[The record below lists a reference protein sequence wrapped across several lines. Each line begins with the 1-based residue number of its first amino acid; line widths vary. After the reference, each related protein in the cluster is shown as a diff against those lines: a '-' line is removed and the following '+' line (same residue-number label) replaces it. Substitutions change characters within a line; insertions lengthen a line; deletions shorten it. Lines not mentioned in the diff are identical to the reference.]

1 MPESRLRAVLN
12 RWPKGAHLYL
22 LDIAVAL
29 VSMAVYVSFGY
40 VESTPA
46 QPMYEGPGWVV
57 WLVAA
62 LVGLPLAARRRW
74 PVPVLGVVLAAT
86 MAATL
91 LHLILEPYLA
101 VAYALYLV
109 ALVYPPG
116 RSVPA
121 LAATL
126 AGSMIAILVGQP
138 VLDNQG
144 LPFYVWLWL
153 GLAWA
158 GGWVVRDRRA
168 RAAREAEQRARQAL
182 ADERMRIARELH
194 DVVAHSMSLIAVK
207 AGVANHIATQRPEEA
222 AAALRTI
229 ESTSREALTEMRH
242 ILGVLRSNRE
252 PDAELTPTPGVAGL
266 TELARNAELAGIRV
280 HLDVHWP
287 DELPDGLELSVYR
300 IVQEALTNVVKHA
313 GPAACRV
320 LVEAGAERVR
330 IEVTDDGPGRRT
342 APEDQA
348 GAGHGLIGIRER
360 VGVYGGSF
368 SAGPRPEGGFRVA
381 ATLPVGAGA
390 PV

>member
-1 MPESRLRAVLN
+1 MLTSRLRAVLN
-12 RWPKGAHLYL
+12 RWPKGMHLYL
-22 LDIAVAL
+22 LDAAVAM
-29 VSMAVYVSFGY
+29 VTAAVYVTFSY
-40 VESTPA
+40 VESTPT
-46 QPMYEGPGWVV
+46 QPMFDGPDWVG

-62 LVGLPLAARRRW
+62 VVGMPLAVRRRW
-74 PVPVLGVVLAAT
+74 PLPVLGIVLAGT

-91 LHLILEPYLA
+91 LRLILEPYLA
-101 VAYALYLV
+101 TAYALYLV
-109 ALVYPPG
+109 ALVRPP
-116 RSVPA
+116 RWSVPA
-121 LAATL
+121 LAVTL
-126 AGSMIAILVGQP
+126 AGSMLAILIGQP
-138 VLDNQG
+138 VLENTG

-153 GLAWA
+153 GLAWG

-207 AGVANHIATQRPEEA
+207 AGVANHVATQRPEEA

-252 PDAELTPTPGVAGL
+252 PDAGLAPTPGVSGL
-266 TELARNAELAGIRV
+266 TELADNAEPAGVRV
-280 HLDVHWP
+280 RLDLHHL
-287 DELPDGLELSVYR
+287 EGLPEGLELSVYR

-313 GPAACRV
+313 APAECRV
-320 LVEAGAERVR
+320 LVEAGDERVR

-342 APEDQA
+342 PPDEQA
-348 GAGHGLIGIRER
+348 GAGHGLIGMRER
-360 VGVYGGSF
+360 VAVYGGTF
-368 SAGPRPEGGFRVA
+368 SAGPRPGGGFRVA

-390 PV
+390 LV